1 MDIDRVSPSYV
12 HVDDKACWCGGH

>member
-1 MDIDRVSPSYV
+1 MDIDHVSPSYV